1 MSKHGAH
8 HGRKHTKRV
17 VPKPVALSDKAV
29 WTAIGMVGVFV
40 IALWYLVS
48 RETWR
53 HGVVGYLIAVA
64 FLVNYYAWR
73 VSTGHQ
79 LLAWQQP
86 LARLPLRWVGYG
98 TKGGKPL
105 DAARGSAGARTM
117 VIVSIALSMAL
128 IVVATWVLV
137 PR

>member
-1 MSKHGAH
+1 MSKHSARH
-8 HGRKHTKRV
+8 ARKQVKRV
-17 VPKPVALSDKAV
+17 LPKAVVLSDKAV
-29 WTAIGMVGVFV
+29 WIAIGMVGLFV

-64 FLVNYYAWR
+64 FLVNFYAWR
-73 VSTGHQ
+73 VSTGHH

-117 VIVSIALSMAL
+117 VVVSIAFSTVL